1 MPRRTSV
8 PRQRVENLTAYPL
21 YATPT
26 PWPWNT
32 SPDDV
37 TSVTDLK
44 RLKDNLMP
52 FNWGGRESLFA
63 AIASGSE
70 PPYAFLR
77 LIRLK
82 KDSIDRVD
90 IEKLQEELIS
100 PGEHEYLGQSLHF
113 VLNTSNWLAL
123 GEYNPQVLHVL
134 GEWPSRL
141 LNRAFSSAARPE
153 RPEFHPF
160 PSKEFRD
167 VVVGK
172 AIKRYSLKLGPASV
186 ATLEDEGFGAE
197 SIRRIIANDQVVGVD
212 VTISVH
218 ASEGV
223 EDERVGFLEAIAEK
237 FRRHRARMFRITTE
251 EGTVHDLLR
260 ENFVRFSADVTRSL
274 DATPTDDRRTT
285 FGTMGELLRTHED
298 ELLGMIPPIKA
309 RALEFWER
317 DH

>member
-1 MPRRTSV
+1 MPRRVST
-8 PRQRVENLTAYPL
+8 PRQRVESLTAYPL

-26 PWPWNT
+26 PWPWTT
-32 SPDDV
+32 SLDDV
-37 TSVTDLK
+37 NSVTGLK
-44 RLKDNLMP
+44 RLKDNLIS
-52 FNWGGRESLFA
+52 FSWVGRESLFA
-63 AIASGSE
+63 AIASGSGS
-70 PPYAFLR
+70 PYAFLR

-141 LNRAFSSAARPE
+141 LSRAFSSAARPE

-160 PSKEFRD
+160 PSKEFRE

-172 AIKRYSLKLGPASV
+172 AIKKYVLKLGPASV
-186 ATLEDEGFGAE
+186 GTLEDEGFGAD

-218 ASEGV
+218 ASGGV
-223 EDERVGFLEAIAEK
+223 EEERVGFLETIAEK
-237 FRRHRARMFRITTE
+237 FRRHHARMFRITTE

-260 ENFVRFSADVTRSL
+260 ENFVRFSSDVTRSV
-274 DATPTDDRRTT
+274 DASPAEDRQAT
-285 FGTMGELLRTHED
+285 FGAMRDLLRIHED
-298 ELLGMIPPIKA
+298 ELLSMIPPSTT
-309 RALEFWER
+309 RALESWDKDR
-317 DH
+317 

>member
-1 MPRRTSV
+1 V
-8 PRQRVENLTAYPL
+8 N
-21 YATPT
+21 
-26 PWPWNT
+26 
-32 SPDDV
+32 
-37 TSVTDLK
+37 SVTDLK
-44 RLKDNLMP
+44 RLKDNLML
-52 FNWGGRESLFA
+52 FSWGGRDSLFA
-63 AIASGSE
+63 AIASGSD
-70 PPYAFLR
+70 PPYAHLR

-141 LNRAFSSAARPE
+141 LRRAFSSAARPE
-153 RPEFHPF
+153 QSEFHPF
-160 PSKEFRD
+160 PSKKFRE

-186 ATLEDEGFGAE
+186 STLEDEGFGAE

-218 ASEGV
+218 ATEGV
-223 EDERVGFLEAIAEK
+223 EEERVGFLEAIAEK
-237 FRRHRARMFRITTE
+237 FRRHHARMFRITTE

-260 ENFVRFSADVTRSL
+260 DNFVRFSIDVARTVS
-274 DATPTDDRRTT
+274 ATPTEDRQAT
-285 FGTMGELLRTHED
+285 FRALR
-298 ELLGMIPPIKA
+298 ELLGIHEEELLKMIPPVKT
-309 RALEFWER
+309 RALEFWEKKS
-317 DH
+317 